1 MKKHI
6 YIVGII
12 LLTLWIPLS
21 AQNCFER
28 AKLDKKR
35 KPLKGME
42 GVQYFSSM
50 GTVNFDAAFT
60 SFGYFIESTTWHPLT
75 QEVGGGITFFHS
87 ADYVGL
93 LKGAFLS
100 TSSKFYLT
108 DFKRKANAYGNK
120 GVYFGIQGSL
130 NYCPYSN
137 SIKLVY
143 LITPEFGCRF
153 IFLKRAFIEFMTGVG
168 YSNVKLLSY
177 PSSYY
182 IASAYLFNVN
192 LRLGLLTTK

>member
-12 LLTLWIPLS
+12 LLTLWIPLC

-35 KPLKGME
+35 RTFRGMD
-42 GVQYFSSM
+42 GVQYFSAM
-50 GTVNFDAAFT
+50 GSVNFDATF
-60 SFGYFIESTTWHPLT
+60 SSLGYFIESTSWHPLT
-75 QEVGGGITFFHS
+75 QEIGGGITFFHN
-87 ADYVGL
+87 ADYLGL

-108 DFKRKANAYGNK
+108 DFKRKSNAYGNK
-120 GVYFGIQGSL
+120 GAYLGIWGSV

-137 SIKLVY
+137 STKLVY
-143 LITPEFGCRF
+143 IITPEFGCRF

-177 PSSYY
+177 PSSDFD
-182 IASAYLFNVN
+182 ASAYLINVN
-192 LRLGLLTTK
+192 LRIGLLTTK